1 MIYDEIRTMVQWPHT
16 QSNLCLT
23 MIRRLYCC
31 FLLLRSVY
39 SLHGELD
46 QYPLAEETRNVTERW
61 DYVVEGDIETDEIA
75 RDIFVENGTGVDLV
89 PSLYQNEENRTFL
102 DIEEVEILR

>member
-1 MIYDEIRTMVQWPHT
+1 M
-16 QSNLCLT
+16 
-23 MIRRLYCC
+23 
-31 FLLLRSVY
+31 
-39 SLHGELD
+39 
-46 QYPLAEETRNVTERW
+46 TERW